1 MNIPDLIKNI
11 VKEVSYLI
19 HSREIIFGAYMIT
32 YIEHKPHLFKE
43 LKKLCDEYGAH
54 VNVHSTDLHS
64 ELNSISSVLNTPVI
78 SNKIP
83 DVIIE
88 RAETVQRLVEEGYGP
103 EIHALYI
110 SLLFDRKDIDEG
122 LIDDQTI
129 MTVQERAQDLL
140 ENSDYLYLSF
150 D

>member
-1 MNIPDLIKNI
+1 MNIPDLIKSI
-11 VKEVSYLI
+11 VKEMSYLI
-19 HSREIIFGAYMIT
+19 HSREIIFGAYIIT
-32 YIEHKPHLFKE
+32 HIEHKPQLFKE
-43 LKKLCDEYGAH
+43 LKRLCDEYGAH
-54 VNVHSTDLHS
+54 ISVHSTNLHS
-64 ELNSISSVLNTPVI
+64 ELNSISSVLNTPII

-88 RAETVQRLVEEGYGP
+88 RAEIVQRLVEEGYGP

-122 LIDDQTI
+122 LIDNQTI
-129 MTVQERAQDLL
+129 MTVQEKAQELL
-140 ENSDYLYLSF
+140 ENLEYLYLSF